1 MTATKPHP
9 PEESD
14 PAEEP
19 NLLSNLGGLVK
30 ATVTR
35 PSPELVVIAI
45 GGELDMANGE
55 LLRRAIA
62 RAIDRQPQRILVDL
76 LRHERARSGPSVGL
90 SSRHSASAARHRAP
104 GRGDP
109 ATRHRPGKPLQHPG
123 LMRAGLARG
132 GLLLAGHEPGRG
144 QAHQMREL
152 VAVVVEQH
160 DRILA
165 EHPRYQRHLAHQ
177 PETGQPLN
185 GGLALLIARVSAYVG
200 SSSSPGSRSP

>member
-76 LRHERARSGPSVGL
+76 AAVTFFGSSGMNVLAQGQALAFHQGIRLQLRGTA
-90 SSRHSASAARHRAP
+90 HRAV
-104 GRGDP
+104 
-109 ATRHRPGKPLQHPG
+109 AIPLRVTG
-123 LMRAGLARG
+123 LEN
-132 GLLLAGHEPGRG
+132 HFN
-144 QAHQMREL
+144 
-152 VAVVVEQH
+152 
-160 DRILA
+160 ILD
-165 EHPRYQRHLAHQ
+165 
-177 PETGQPLN
+177 
-185 GGLALLIARVSAYVG
+185 
-200 SSSSPGSRSP
+200 